1 MNNYGEG
8 DFMDDIVGNFE
19 RLREAMTN
27 VWIMPL
33 KIIEI
38 VFVVF
43 VVFVVYKF
51 IKNKYASD
59 DDNDDNDDNELF

>member
-8 DFMDDIVGNFE
+8 DFMDDIVGDFE
-19 RLREAMTN
+19 RLRKAMMN

-33 KIIEI
+33 KIIGI
-38 VFVVF
+38 VF

-59 DDNDDNDDNELF
+59 DDNDDNELF

>member
-8 DFMDDIVGNFE
+8 DFMDDIVGDFD
-19 RLREAMTN
+19 RLRKAMMN

-33 KIIEI
+33 KIIGI
-38 VFVVF
+38 VF

-59 DDNDDNDDNELF
+59 DDNELF

>member
-8 DFMDDIVGNFE
+8 DFMDDIVGDFE
-19 RLREAMTN
+19 RLRKAMMN

-33 KIIEI
+33 KIIGI

-59 DDNDDNDDNELF
+59 DDNDDNELF

>member
-8 DFMDDIVGNFE
+8 DFMDDIVGKFE
-19 RLREAMTN
+19 RLREDMMN

-33 KIIEI
+33 KIIGI
-38 VFVVF
+38 VF

-59 DDNDDNDDNELF
+59 DDNDDNELF